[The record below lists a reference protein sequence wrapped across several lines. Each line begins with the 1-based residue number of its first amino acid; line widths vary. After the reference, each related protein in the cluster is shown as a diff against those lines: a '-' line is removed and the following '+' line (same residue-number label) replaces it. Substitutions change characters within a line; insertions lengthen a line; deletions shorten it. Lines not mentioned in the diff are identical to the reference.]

1 MIFSFLWPFL
11 QRKAAG
17 RRFAVVWL
25 ASPHYPSQDSKHDS
39 RYLLIYFNPR
49 SLCGERSSRATSR
62 FPFWHFNPRSPYGE
76 RFSQNRPHSTLKAHF
91 NPRSPHGERCP
102 SVPNKL
108 GYVPFQSAFPS
119 RGAIG
124 RQGTPLTGI
133 SIHAPRTGSDAQADM
148 RLTLI
153 HTSIHDPCGGAISRP
168 KPANSSRQF
177 QSTLPVKGA
186 IPPQICTAR
195 SSADFN
201 PRSPHGERFE
211 VYQRTE
217 DCITIFQSTL
227 PSRGAIAN

>member
-49 SLCGERSSRATSR
+49 SLCGERYCLTS
-62 FPFWHFNPRSPYGE
+62 PREVS
-76 RFSQNRPHSTLKAHF
+76 L
-91 NPRSPHGERCP
+91 C
-102 SVPNKL
+102 
-108 GYVPFQSAFPS
+108 
-119 RGAIG
+119 
-124 RQGTPLTGI
+124 
-133 SIHAPRTGSDAQADM
+133 
-148 RLTLI
+148 
-153 HTSIHDPCGGAISRP
+153 
-168 KPANSSRQF
+168 F

-227 PSRGAIAN
+227 PSRGAIFLLPAPRQDQAISIHAPLAGSDWHWKTKMYYIF